1 MNHIRPVI
9 VAAML
14 AVLTGC
20 SGSGQ
25 NGAFAPTQ
33 SSLYITSEGAVTN
46 AVVETYDKDYYSAD
60 ELRASV
66 DEILR
71 AFNAE
76 SGDDAAD
83 ENGESAASIQ
93 ECVMA
98 DGIAK
103 LLIEFP
109 DADMYLKFM
118 EQYPDE
124 ESEIQVTNLDITTI
138 PDGITKGYLVGK
150 NFKQT
155 SNSKEVSADDV
166 MKQSRLYVAAV
177 EGAALVQ
184 TDGAVQYISDG
195 VSMEGTN
202 LVRTPADEVSFI
214 VFR

>member
-20 SGSGQ
+20 SGFGQ

-33 SSLYITSEGAVTN
+33 SSLYITSEGAVTS

-66 DEILR
+66 EEILGV
-71 AFNAE
+71 FNSE
-76 SGDDAAD
+76 SGVTGK
-83 ENGESAASIQ
+83 EGVSAASIQ
-93 ECVMA
+93 ECTMA
-98 DGIAK
+98 DGVAK
-103 LLIEFP
+103 LLIEFS
-109 DADMYLKFM
+109 DADMYLDFM

-124 ESEIQVTNLDITTI
+124 ESEIQIANLDITTI

-214 VFR
+214 IFK